1 MADWALWCPSWAC
14 PWWPIVCDPA
24 FCLSALRIMC
34 TASHTYSVLLS
45 PASTVCVRPARRPSG
60 HCHARP
66 SARVSSTGLETQ
78 GSEASLLLLQRNLVL
93 APLRSAITVSFC
105 SYGSFFCRQ
114 TEGEKLAVGENFFYP
129 PGGCF
134 FCFFCRL
141 RRCMRTDSEQHP
153 APTSVP
159 VRVCGTQAPAS
170 EMGTGNSASHLRV
183 CRTNLDG

>member
-1 MADWALWCPSWAC
+1 M
-14 PWWPIVCDPA
+14 CDPA

-78 GSEASLLLLQRNLVL
+78 GQEASPAQPRVTRRS
-93 APLRSAITVSFC
+93 APLITGGSQLA
-105 SYGSFFCRQ
+105 GSFFSAERRKTCRRR
-114 TEGEKLAVGENFFYP
+114 EFLYP
-129 PGGCF
+129 PGGGLF
-134 FCFFCRL
+134 WLFLQATAVHRA
-141 RRCMRTDSEQHP
+141 SHP
-153 APTSVP
+153 APTRVP
-159 VRVCGTQAPAS
+159 LRVCGTQAPAS

>member
-1 MADWALWCPSWAC
+1 M
-14 PWWPIVCDPA
+14 CDPA
-24 FCLSALRIMC
+24 FCLSALRIMR

-78 GSEASLLLLQRNLVL
+78 GPEASLLLLQRNLVY
-93 APLRSAITVSFC
+93 APLRSAHHRGPSQLA
-105 SYGSFFCRQ
+105 GSFFAAEKKNLLLENRGYFLSRGGESFFFVSQ
-114 TEGEKLAVGENFFYP
+114 T
-129 PGGCF
+129 
-134 FCFFCRL
+134 
-141 RRCMRTDSEQHP
+141 
-153 APTSVP
+153 
-159 VRVCGTQAPAS
+159 PAS

>member
-1 MADWALWCPSWAC
+1 M
-14 PWWPIVCDPA
+14 CDPA

-45 PASTVCVRPARRPSG
+45 PASTVCVRQARRPSG

-78 GSEASLLLLQRNLVL
+78 GPEASLLLLQRNLVY
-93 APLRSAITVSFC
+93 APLRSAHHRGPLSSLALFL
-105 SYGSFFCRQ
+105 RPR
-114 TEGEKLAVGENFFYP
+114 EKLLLEISFIPRGEGFF
-129 PGGCF
+129 G
-134 FCFFCRL
+134 FFCRL
-141 RRCMRTDSEQHP
+141 RRWGGRHP
-153 APTSVP
+153 APTRVP
-159 VRVCGTQAPAS
+159 LRVCGTQAPAS

>member
-1 MADWALWCPSWAC
+1 M
-14 PWWPIVCDPA
+14 CDPA

-78 GSEASLLLLQRNLVL
+78 GPEASLLLLQRNLVL
-93 APLRSAITVSFC
+93 RAAPLRSSPCALSARWL
-105 SYGSFFCRQ
+105 FFCGRRRK
-114 TEGEKLAVGENFFYP
+114 TCSWRMENFFYP

-134 FCFFCRL
+134 FWGTAVHRA
-141 RRCMRTDSEQHP
+141 SHP